1 MLHSMSEAPG
11 SSRTDFHLG
20 VAVAIVAALVA
31 IVDLVGNHI
40 GDEELIA
47 TEEKVSAYLW
57 YQSKGIKESQAEGQ
71 RDLLHALVIGGAV
84 SSDHRAEIDALVA
97 ANASDVA
104 RYAQEKRAIL
114 EGGSVDGNAVV
125 GARAFETRAQRLS
138 SAGDFLD
145 VAMLFLHL
153 ALLLGGVGVAVQ
165 HRQLERVLLRIV
177 VTGAGLGVL
186 VAGAS
191 GIVWLASS

>member
-1 MLHSMSEAPG
+1 MSETPG

-71 RDLLHALVIGGAV
+71 RDLLKALVLGGAV
-84 SSDHRAEIDALVA
+84 AAEHRAEIDALVT
-97 ANASDVA
+97 ANAADVA
-104 RYAQEKRAIL
+104 RYGQEKRAIL
-114 EGGSVDGNAVV
+114 EGGSVDGVAIP
-125 GARAFETRAQRLS
+125 GARAIEKRAQRLS
-138 SAGDFLD
+138 SVGDLLD

-153 ALLLGGVGVAVQ
+153 ALLLGGVGVAVE
-165 HRQLERVLLRIV
+165 HKQLERVLLRIV
-177 VTGAGLGVL
+177 VAGAALGVVIAL
-186 VAGAS
+186 AS
-191 GIVWLASS
+191 GVVWLAAS